1 MCFRQGQRENKFCH
15 TVPAGYGNIFVM
27 AFDDRFYQIQSQTNT
42 VLVQTAGSVG
52 LVKTVENIRKI
63 IRWDR
68 LAPVLYA
75 DIRFVFLLIQQDC
88 KDRIFKRKLDGIS

>member
-1 MCFRQGQRENKFCH
+1 
-15 TVPAGYGNIFVM
+15 M

-63 IRWDR
+63 IRGDR

-75 DIRFVFLLIQQDC
+75 DISFVFLLIQQDC
-88 KDRIFKRKLDGIS
+88 KDRIFKGKLDGIIHQIVYDPPM